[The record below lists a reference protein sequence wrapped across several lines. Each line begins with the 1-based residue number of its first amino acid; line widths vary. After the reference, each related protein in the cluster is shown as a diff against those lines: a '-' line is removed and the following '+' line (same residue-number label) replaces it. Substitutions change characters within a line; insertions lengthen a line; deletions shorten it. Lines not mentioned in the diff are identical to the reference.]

1 MLQIWYNKYINVNF
15 KGINMIKNI
24 LEMQNVTKKYKQR
37 KALDS
42 ISFNIQRGHIVGLLG
57 PNGAGKSTTMRVIVG
72 LTDVFAGSVIIKN
85 RPVSLSNHQAL
96 DSVGNLIEYPALYQ
110 HMTAEQHIKL
120 YSRELTT
127 KTNVNMLMSRTGI
140 DKFGRKKISQY
151 SLGMKQRL
159 GIALALLRNPELVI
173 LDEPFNGLDPQ
184 SVHDIRAL
192 IRQLADE
199 GTSFLISSHQ
209 LAELQKLID
218 DVVIIDH
225 GTIIKQGTMAELF
238 AKNKQTWHIETDNNQ
253 IAVSAFT
260 GEQLSIDNIKIILT
274 TKLSLEEIVNRIK
287 TTNAELI
294 DIERVQ
300 DDLEASL
307 LKILEKENKS
317 EEQ

>member
-1 MLQIWYNKYINVNF
+1 MIN
-15 KGINMIKNI
+15 NI
-24 LEMQNVTKKYKQR
+24 LEIKNVTKNYKRR
-37 KALDS
+37 KALNS
-42 ISFNIQRGHIVGLLG
+42 ISFDIQRGHIVGLLG

-72 LTDVFAGSVIIKN
+72 LTDVMAGSVKIKN
-85 RPVSLSNHQAL
+85 QPVSLKNHQAL
-96 DSVGNLIEYPALYQ
+96 DSVGNLIEYPALYP

-127 KTNVNMLMSRTGI
+127 KTNVNNVMSSTGI
-140 DKFGRKKISQY
+140 DKFGGKKISQY

-192 IRQLADE
+192 IKRLADE

-238 AKNKQTWHIETDNNQ
+238 AKNTQTWHIETDNNQ
-253 IAVSAFT
+253 NAISALK
-260 GEQLSIDNIKIILT
+260 GEQLSIDNTKIILT
-274 TKLSLEEIVNRIK
+274 TQLPLEEIVNRIK

-307 LKILEKENKS
+307 LKILAKEHES
-317 EEQ
+317 EEK